1 MNIDFPVP
9 FTKMSG
15 AGNDFII
22 IDHRLPLIPEEDQPQ
37 FVKKVCRRMF
47 SVGADGLILLED
59 STVADF
65 SWRFYNGD
73 GSVAEMCGNGARC
86 AARFAYAKGIAGP
99 RMSFETLAGII
110 EAEICSDDD
119 SVRSPFIHPWSG
131 RHSGVPAVRLRMTA
145 PFDFRADLPVI
156 VDGQEKTLSF
166 VNSGVP
172 HAVLFIGEEE
182 QVPLREWGRI
192 IRFHP
197 LFQPAGTNVNFVQKV
212 AENTLWVRTYER
224 GVEDET
230 MACGTGAVASA
241 ILAALEGRV
250 QSPVAVDTSGGDRL
264 TIFFDLQDGPRAEN
278 VFLQGPARI
287 IYEGNLTAEALL

>member
-1 MNIDFPVP
+1 MDIAWPLP

-15 AGNDFII
+15 AGNDFIV
-22 IDHRLPLIPEEDQPQ
+22 IDHRRLLIPPGEQSELAQRI
-37 FVKKVCRRMF
+37 CRRMF

-59 STVADF
+59 SAVADF
-65 SWRFYNGD
+65 SWRFYNAD

-86 AARFAYAKGIAGP
+86 AARFAYVKGLAGA

-110 EAEICSDDD
+110 EAEISSDD
-119 SVRSPFIHPWSG
+119 S
-131 RHSGVPAVRLRMTA
+131 VRLRMTA
-145 PFDFRADLPVI
+145 PFDFRTKLSVML
-156 VDGQEKTLSF
+156 GGRERLLSF

-172 HAVLFIGEEE
+172 HAVLFVDAAED
-182 QVPLREWGRI
+182 VPLKEWGQI

-197 LFQPAGTNVNFVQKV
+197 LFQPAGTNVNFVKKI
-212 AENTLWVRTYER
+212 ADNTILVRTYER

-241 ILAALEGRV
+241 LFAALAGLV
-250 QSPVAVDTSGGDRL
+250 QSPVAIRTSGGDRL
-264 TIFFDLQDGPRAEN
+264 TIFFDLQEGPLADN

-287 IYEGNLTAEALL
+287 IYEGSLTAEALL